1 MRTSIAFVRARSLIG
16 PDAPGEFLRQLTQ
29 QLASE
34 FSRVGTFR
42 EEAIVDGYDPRV
54 PHPVDAVDSAE
65 TFRTADSLDAPLRPD
80 ADLAVIDRER
90 QASARAAPA
99 KGNKLAQLLFLNL
112 GDAVVTVPSL
122 LSPRTAL
129 RGIAEGLVDQIT
141 RRKVAAE
148 Q

>member
-1 MRTSIAFVRARSLIG
+1 MRRGSPRRCVVMRTSIAFLRARSL
-16 PDAPGEFLRQLTQ
+16 
-29 QLASE
+29 
-34 FSRVGTFR
+34 
-42 EEAIVDGYDPRV
+42 IVDGYDPRV
-54 PHPVDAVDSAE
+54 PHPLDAVDAAE

-80 ADLAVIDRER
+80 ADLAVMDRER
-90 QASARAAPA
+90 QASARAAPSDTLVVTSDVIDYA

-129 RGIAEGLVDQIT
+129 RGVAEGLVDQIT

>member
-1 MRTSIAFVRARSLIG
+1 MRTSIAFLRARSL
-16 PDAPGEFLRQLTQ
+16 
-29 QLASE
+29 
-34 FSRVGTFR
+34 
-42 EEAIVDGYDPRV
+42 IVDGYDPRV
-54 PHPVDAVDSAE
+54 PHPLDAVDAAE

-80 ADLAVIDRER
+80 ADLAVMDRER

-129 RGIAEGLVDQIT
+129 RGVAEGLVDQIT
-141 RRKVAAE
+141 QRKVAAE